1 MGRSEEKRYFRAAS
15 RVEAKRRQR
24 RLAERNVSERSFYH
38 RSEFKMADVNEALV
52 RSVLQEVLSRIGGSA
67 SSASA
72 VGGGV
77 APKSYAGRYGIFED
91 PYEAIE
97 AANEAYDQLSYRK
110 IAERKKMIDEIRR
123 ICIEQSVE
131 LGTME
136 MEETKLGRL
145 EHKIDKLL
153 NVGYNAQGVEAL
165 SSEVFSG
172 DYGLTVIEHA
182 PFGVIGAITPVTHSL
197 PTIANNSI
205 NMIAAG
211 NTVVF
216 NPHPNG
222 KRIAVE
228 GVKRFNQAIYA
239 NYGIDNLMCAMVNP
253 TLETADVIFKHKK
266 INLLVVTGGE
276 GVARA
281 AMAQSKRAI
290 VAGPGNPPV
299 VVDET
304 ADLGQ
309 QPSLPGGKRSFRR
322 QFRLR

>member
-1 MGRSEEKRYFRAAS
+1 
-15 RVEAKRRQR
+15 
-24 RLAERNVSERSFYH
+24 
-38 RSEFKMADVNEALV
+38 MADVNEALV

-77 APKSYAGRYGIFED
+77 APKSYAGRYGIFDD

-239 NYGIDNLMCAMVNP
+239 NYGIDNLMCAMANP
-253 TLETADVIFKHKK
+253 TLETADVIFKHKN
-266 INLLVVTGGE
+266 I
-276 GVARA
+276 
-281 AMAQSKRAI
+281 Q
-290 VAGPGNPPV
+290 
-299 VVDET
+299 
-304 ADLGQ
+304 
-309 QPSLPGGKRSFRR
+309 
-322 QFRLR
+322 